1 MRKSPGGGPL
11 SDQRGRGGAGPPVG
25 RGDVGRGYPARRD
38 ERAPLVDGRVEAPLA
53 AEDVVSAPC
62 RDAVQIPPQRNAPA
76 AVDHQQSRF
85 ACMPMSHKKNS
96 WFSFSALE
104 SRENDSGEDDTPPRV
119 APRACRRVRSLRLAS
134 GAWGN
139 LASLIFIFLG
149 GLGADGNQM
158 SGAPRRR
165 RDVAKSARW
174 RGASRPSTRRRCP
187 RDRVGSTAWTFTE
200 PTSIYAPR
208 PSRSAPRP
216 RTPSPPTLKPAR
228 ARPSSRSSHP
238 S

>member
-1 MRKSPGGGPL
+1 MLILAQRPHDQSKERGCLRKSPGGGPL

-104 SRENDSGEDDTPPRV
+104 SRENYSGEDDTPPRV
-119 APRACRRVRSLRLAS
+119 APRVYRRVRSLCLAS
-134 GAWGN
+134 GAEKKSN
-139 LASLIFIFLG
+139 LASLSFFYFP
-149 GLGADGNQM
+149 GAQRGW
-158 SGAPRRR
+158 R
-165 RDVAKSARW
+165 KSNVGRPT
-174 RGASRPSTRRRCP
+174 PSTRRCLLAKFAQWR
-187 RDRVGSTAWTFTE
+187 
-200 PTSIYAPR
+200 
-208 PSRSAPRP
+208 
-216 RTPSPPTLKPAR
+216 
-228 ARPSSRSSHP
+228 
-238 S
+238 

>member
-1 MRKSPGGGPL
+1 MLILAQRPHDQSKERGCLRKSPGGGPL

-104 SRENDSGEDDTPPRV
+104 SRENDSGEDDTPPRA
-119 APRACRRVRSLRLAS
+119 APRACRCVGLLLLAS
-134 GAWGN
+134 GAEIW
-139 LASLIFIFLG
+139 LLFHFFYFPI
-149 GLGADGNQM
+149 GA
-158 SGAPRRR
+158 
-165 RDVAKSARW
+165 
-174 RGASRPSTRRRCP
+174 
-187 RDRVGSTAWTFTE
+187 
-200 PTSIYAPR
+200 
-208 PSRSAPRP
+208 
-216 RTPSPPTLKPAR
+216 
-228 ARPSSRSSHP
+228 
-238 S
+238 